1 VVGSPAL
8 GAAVWTVAGPS
19 VLVRERVPGSEGVLD
34 RLFRRKVAGGDAH
47 IHGAGLRQELKA
59 SPRRVWLPAATRCG
73 GSEAAHE
80 DIHSLRRH
88 GRVLVVVSPE
98 AAMHL

>member
-1 VVGSPAL
+1 
-8 GAAVWTVAGPS
+8 

-47 IHGAGLRQELKA
+47 IHGVGLRREPKA
-59 SPRRVWLPAATRCG
+59 FARRVWSPVATRCG

-88 GRVLVVVSPE
+88 GRVLVAVSPRSSH
-98 AAMHL
+98 ASLKG